1 MPTVATAANTVAVTL
16 PYLSAITAAVTN
28 LSHTPPDVAAKIQ
41 TAMSGVQ
48 QGVAALAASETA
60 VQSKPI
66 VDRIAA
72 DAQSVLA
79 VAAGMPLPFPVNIIL
94 MIASSLLPTVI
105 SAVNLL
111 MANHATVPAAAA

>member
-1 MPTVATAANTVAVTL
+1 MPTPATAANTVAAAL
-16 PYLSAITAAVTN
+16 PYLQAVTAAVTN

-41 TAMSGVQ
+41 TAMSSVQ
-48 QGVAALAASETA
+48 QGVAALATSETA

-72 DAQSVLA
+72 DAQAVLA
-79 VAAGMPLPFPVNIIL
+79 VAASLPLPFPVNVIL
-94 MIASSLLPTVI
+94 MVASSLLPTVL

-111 MANHATVPAAAA
+111 MQQRVTVPAT

>member
-1 MPTVATAANTVAVTL
+1 MPTVATAANTIAVAI

-28 LSHTPPDVAAKIQ
+28 LSHTPPGVTTKIQ
-41 TAMSGVQ
+41 TAMDSVQ

-72 DAQSVLA
+72 DAQAVLT
-79 VAAGMPLPFPVNIIL
+79 VAAALPLPFPVNIIL
-94 MIASSLLPTVI
+94 MVASSLLPTVL

-111 MANHATVPAAAA
+111 MANHATVPAAPP